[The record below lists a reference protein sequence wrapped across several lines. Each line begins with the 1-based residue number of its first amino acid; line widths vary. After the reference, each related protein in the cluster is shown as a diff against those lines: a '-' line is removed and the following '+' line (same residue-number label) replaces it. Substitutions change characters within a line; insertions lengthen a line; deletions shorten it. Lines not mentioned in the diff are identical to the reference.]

1 MKYRKFGRTG
11 IEVSEMAQGLWGMGG
26 WTGSSDQESIAAM
39 QLAVD
44 LGCNFF
50 DTAWAYGEG
59 KSDSLLGE
67 IMARN
72 SGKRLY
78 AASKIPPA
86 NDRWPA
92 LPEYKYQDVF
102 SAKHV
107 FKYAD
112 LIRKKLGTDTIDVLQ
127 FHVWDD
133 SWTDEPE
140 FRSTVE
146 RLKRDK
152 WIRWF
157 GLSIN
162 RWEPE
167 NCIKALR
174 TGLVDVVQV
183 IYNLFDQSP
192 EDELFPVCQELNIG
206 VIARVPLDE
215 GSLGGKM
222 TLETRFPKDDWR
234 ALYFGPENLAPT
246 IERVEKLKKVVP
258 TGMTLPEMAMRFV
271 LSHPAVT
278 TTIPGM
284 RKLQHVRQNIAASDM
299 GPLDR
304 SLLAELKKHRW
315 DRRPA
320 HWSD

>member
-1 MKYRKFGRTG
+1 MKYRKFRRTG

-127 FHVWDD
+127 FHVWM
-133 SWTDEPE
+133 
-140 FRSTVE
+140 TVGPTS
-146 RLKRDK
+146 LNFAP
-152 WIRWF
+152 RWR
-157 GLSIN
+157 G
-162 RWEPE
+162 
-167 NCIKALR
+167 
-174 TGLVDVVQV
+174 
-183 IYNLFDQSP
+183 
-192 EDELFPVCQELNIG
+192 
-206 VIARVPLDE
+206 
-215 GSLGGKM
+215 
-222 TLETRFPKDDWR
+222 
-234 ALYFGPENLAPT
+234 
-246 IERVEKLKKVVP
+246 
-258 TGMTLPEMAMRFV
+258 
-271 LSHPAVT
+271 
-278 TTIPGM
+278 
-284 RKLQHVRQNIAASDM
+284 
-299 GPLDR
+299 
-304 SLLAELKKHRW
+304 
-315 DRRPA
+315 
-320 HWSD
+320 

>member
-1 MKYRKFGRTG
+1 MRYRKLGRTRF
-11 IEVSEMAQGLWGMGG
+11 EVSEIAHGLWGMSG
-26 WTGSSDQESIAAM
+26 WSGSSDQESLAAL

-78 AASKIPPA
+78 AASKIPPG
-86 NDRWPA
+86 NDKWPA
-92 LPEYKYQDVF
+92 IPHYKYGDVF
-102 SAKHV
+102 SPEHV

-112 LIRKKLGTDTIDVLQ
+112 LIRKKLRVDTIDLLQ

-133 SWTDEPE
+133 SWTDNRD

-146 RLKRDK
+146 KLKDGG
-152 WIRWF
+152 WIRCF
-157 GLSIN
+157 GLSLN
-162 RWEPE
+162 RWEPG
-167 NCIKALR
+167 NGLKALR

-183 IYNLFDQSP
+183 IYNIFDQSP
-192 EDELFPVCQELNIG
+192 EDELFPACQELNVG

-222 TLETRFPKDDWR
+222 TLATRFPKDDWR
-234 ALYFGPENLAPT
+234 SGYFGPENLGKT
-246 IERVEKLKKVVP
+246 VKRVDKLKDILP
-258 TGMTLPEMAMRFV
+258 AGMSMPEMSLRFV
-271 LSHPAVT
+271 LSHPAVS
-278 TTIPGM
+278 TIIVGM
-284 RKLQHVRQNIAASDM
+284 RKLDNVRENIAVSDA
-299 GPLDR
+299 GPLEKN
-304 SLLAELKKHRW
+304 LLAELKKHRW
-315 DRRPA
+315 DRTPQP
-320 HWSD
+320 WSD